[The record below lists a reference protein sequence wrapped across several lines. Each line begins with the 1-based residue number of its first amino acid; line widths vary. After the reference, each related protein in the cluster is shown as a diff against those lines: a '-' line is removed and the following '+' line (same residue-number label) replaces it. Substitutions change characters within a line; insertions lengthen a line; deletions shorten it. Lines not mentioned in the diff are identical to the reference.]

1 MLNSEKAAAAG
12 ITVNVDRVPSHGY
25 WDNIWLKKPICASA
39 WSGRPTED
47 QMFPTAFAKGTAWN
61 ESHWANEN
69 VDKLLLA
76 ARSELDGTERRDMHH
91 EMQQIVST
99 EPSPASRPPS
109 GNCRDRASSPS

>member
-1 MLNSEKAAAAG
+1 MAQRRILIIDGHPDTNPARFVHA
-12 ITVNVDRVPSHGY
+12 
-25 WDNIWLKKPICASA
+25 LASA
-39 WSGRPTED
+39 Y
-47 QMFPTAFAKGTAWN
+47 AKGAAWN

-99 EPSPASRPPS
+99 EPSLASRPPS
-109 GNCRDRASSPS
+109 GYCRDRASSPS